1 MLSERQKLVL
11 IAIVEEYVRTNEPVG
26 SLALSKR
33 PELGFSTATLRNDMA
48 SLEEMGY
55 LEKTHTS
62 SGRIP
67 SQKGYKLYVQDIIMR
82 KQNDQLEF
90 PLIDEIF
97 NRPNITREEAYL
109 EIGNSLMPDEYHILS
124 DLAGGLTNN
133 QCKGNYYHSK
143 PGYWEKPHRLER
155 EAFAHFFGAVATRS
169 DIKVSA
175 IKEMFPTAFKEFEK
189 LMEEIK

>member
-97 NRPNITREEAYL
+97 NRPNITREEAITEAKIFKHLKGCVLCQNGY
-109 EIGNSLMPDEYHILS
+109 IK
-124 DLAGGLTNN
+124 LAGSQNHIMGQIPLIDSDGDPLGGIGDL
-133 QCKGNYYHSK
+133 GN
-143 PGYWEKPHRLER
+143 GIDDAAVILLLIFCR
-155 EAFAHFFGAVATRS
+155 EDEQTIA
-169 DIKVSA
+169 
-175 IKEMFPTAFKEFEK
+175 
-189 LMEEIK
+189 

>member
-62 SGRIP
+62 GGRIRLKKVI
-67 SQKGYKLYVQDIIMR
+67 SYMFKI
-82 KQNDQLEF
+82 
-90 PLIDEIF
+90 
-97 NRPNITREEAYL
+97 
-109 EIGNSLMPDEYHILS
+109 SLCENKMINLNFH
-124 DLAGGLTNN
+124 
-133 QCKGNYYHSK
+133 
-143 PGYWEKPHRLER
+143 
-155 EAFAHFFGAVATRS
+155 
-169 DIKVSA
+169 
-175 IKEMFPTAFKEFEK
+175 
-189 LMEEIK
+189 

>member
-55 LEKTHTS
+55 LEKTHAS

-67 SQKGYKLYVQDIIMR
+67 SQKGYTKFF
-82 KQNDQLEF
+82 LE
-90 PLIDEIF
+90 LLKSKE
-97 NRPNITREEAYL
+97 L
-109 EIGNSLMPDEYHILS
+109 GNKH
-124 DLAGGLTNN
+124 
-133 QCKGNYYHSK
+133 
-143 PGYWEKPHRLER
+143 
-155 EAFAHFFGAVATRS
+155 
-169 DIKVSA
+169 
-175 IKEMFPTAFKEFEK
+175 
-189 LMEEIK
+189 

>member
-97 NRPNITREEAYL
+97 NRPNITREEAITEAMDLVTEFTNYATIAL
-109 EIGNSLMPDEYHILS
+109 GKTASNSTKENSLLDHKIISSEKRDKCIITKDKALILS
-124 DLAGGLTNN
+124 TQKSLPETPSIEFNVMP
-133 QCKGNYYHSK
+133 SK
-143 PGYWEKPHRLER
+143 PN
-155 EAFAHFFGAVATRS
+155 F
-169 DIKVSA
+169 SA
-175 IKEMFPTAFKEFEK
+175 SKIYRY
-189 LMEEIK
+189 